1 MYAKSVIV
9 SLALLSVASPAFS
22 APLPAASNTELEARA
37 IPAGALGLL
46 KSLGSGILSG
56 GAISGLLALLGGGGD
71 DAAAA
76 RRSVD
81 DLTDEEMIT
90 LLEWLGEKSTGAV
103 ATRDVHE
110 SLEARGIAQILEKLI
125 GTGGASIGTVI
136 KNAILGGVAGGVGKE
151 AVESAA
157 GTERRAVPAAAVG
170 GAVKQGIKSIL
181 GNGLANGIGSA
192 LGGLGIGAIFSKLF
206 GGDDAAA
213 AKRAVEDLTPEE
225 INTLLEWV
233 NEQSLAGPEAR
244 ALGASVGKGI
254 AGLVASLGASAGAE
268 ALIEKLKELFRREL
282 ETSLNDLD

>member
-1 MYAKSVIV
+1 MFAKSVIV

-22 APLPAASNTELEARA
+22 APLPAAELEARA
-37 IPAGALGLL
+37 IPKGALGLL

-76 RRSVD
+76 RRSIE
-81 DLTDEEMIT
+81 DLSPEELNT
-90 LLEWLGEKSTGAV
+90 LLEWVGEQSTGVV

-125 GTGGASIGTVI
+125 GAGGASIGTVI
-136 KNAILGGVAGGVGKE
+136 KNAVLGGIAGGIGKE
-151 AVESAA
+151 AVDTAA
-157 GTERRAVPAAAVG
+157 GERRAVPAAAVG
-170 GAVKQGIKSIL
+170 GVVKQGIKSIL

-192 LGGLGIGAIFSKLF
+192 LGGLGIGAIFAKLF

-225 INTLLEWV
+225 LNTLLEWV
-233 NEQSLAGPEAR
+233 NDNGIEAR
-244 ALGASVGKGI
+244 ALGGSVAKGL
-254 AGLVASLGASAGAE
+254 AGLAASLAASSGAE
-268 ALIEKLKELFRREL
+268 ALIEKLKELFPREF
-282 ETSLNDLD
+282 EISINDLD